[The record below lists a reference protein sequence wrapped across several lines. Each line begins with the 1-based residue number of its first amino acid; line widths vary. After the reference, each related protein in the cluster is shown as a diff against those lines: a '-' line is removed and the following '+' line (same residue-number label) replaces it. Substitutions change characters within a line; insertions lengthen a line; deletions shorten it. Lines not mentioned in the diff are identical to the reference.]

1 MTGRLIRKL
10 LTAVLMLLIGLL
22 VVQALGYGIGFAMD
36 PESGVQELGG
46 EEPSAVE
53 DLTVALVGW
62 VGVAML
68 GFAALLILS
77 AILIWR
83 ADRAGAHVTTI
94 LGGIYVLVGMRAFRA
109 EWWWDAY
116 FYSVT
121 GALLVVL
128 SLAVGWLQSR
138 VSGET
143 R

>member
-83 ADRAGAHVTTI
+83 ADRAGAHVATI